1 MPGGSRVLVIDDE
14 VLVLNLLGMLLQED
28 GFEVLTAAS
37 GERGLELARLSPPDA
52 VILDIKMP
60 GMDGFEVCRRLRQMT
75 DAAIL
80 FVSVK
85 GDSETIVRAL
95 YLGGDD
101 YVVKPYTYDEL
112 ASRLTACL
120 RRREGYKPAPRL
132 RASGGVGLLLDA
144 SHRLVFVKDGRSV
157 QLTPKEFEL
166 LRLLVANRGRVLS
179 ADAILTEVWG
189 PRYVGERDLVKQF
202 IHRLRLK
209 LEPDPTE
216 PRSIVTIRG
225 SGYSF
230 EEETR
235 PGRRQLG
242 ELQEPPG
249 RPAYQAQPAA
259 VHAPSGPGASQVLT
273 VPNRDAPSPTEPGS
287 HVGQVAR
294 QRPVRH
300 AWAWGA
306 AIGFVLALLAAT
318 GMASASGSAL
328 PGDALYPVKTC
339 MEGIRL
345 ALTFGDTR
353 QAQLHLEFAGERL
366 EEAASLLLQ
375 GRPEGIPDTMAA
387 FEAETLE
394 ITRILARVAVDRA
407 PQAFASVL
415 EEATVSHGQLLQDLM
430 AAAPED
436 ARPGIDHA
444 QGVLSTESEAIRALF
459 VQGMPMAPP
468 GVQAGYPTAGSDAGV
483 HSGDEDLLE
492 RGGPPGVPGGE
503 GVGTPEAAG
512 GTSPDVPGLGPVGT
526 SWFLPET
533 FVPLS
538 PDWTRTP
545 TAMPTPAR
553 TLSPHGA
560 LAPSP
565 TPGIPLSHGP

>member
-37 GERGLELARLSPPDA
+37 GERGLELARLSPPEA

-75 DAAIL
+75 EAVIV

-85 GDSETIVRAL
+85 GDSESIVRGL
-95 YLGGDD
+95 HLGGDD

-120 RRREGYKPAPRL
+120 RRREGHKPAPRL
-132 RASGGVGLLLDA
+132 QASGGVGLLLDA

-202 IHRLRLK
+202 IHRLRIK

-235 PGRRQLG
+235 PGRRLRG
-242 ELQEPPG
+242 ESQEPPG
-249 RPAYQAQPAA
+249 KPAYPAQPAA
-259 VHAPSGPGASQVLT
+259 VHVPSGPGASHIPT
-273 VPNRDAPSPTEPGS
+273 VPNRDASSPTELGS

-294 QRPVRH
+294 QRAIRQ
-300 AWAWGA
+300 AWTWGA
-306 AIGFVLALLAAT
+306 AIGVVLALLAAT
-318 GMASASGSAL
+318 GMASASESAL
-328 PGDALYPVKTC
+328 PGDALYPVKTYV
-339 MEGIRL
+339 EGVRH

-353 QAQLHLEFAGERL
+353 QAQLHLELAGERL

-375 GRPEGIPDTMAA
+375 GRPQCIPDTLAA
-387 FEAETLE
+387 FEAEMLE
-394 ITRILARVAVDRA
+394 TTRILARVAVDEA
-407 PQAFASVL
+407 PQAFELAL
-415 EEATVSHGQLLQDLM
+415 NDATVSHGQLLRDLM
-430 AAAPED
+430 AAVPED
-436 ARPGIDHA
+436 ARPVIGHALGVLNTESDAIQALFA
-444 QGVLSTESEAIRALF
+444 QGT
-459 VQGMPMAPP
+459 PMAAP
-468 GVQAGYPTAGSDAGV
+468 GVPASHPTARRDAGV
-483 HSGDEDLLE
+483 HSGHEARLE
-492 RGGPPGVPGGE
+492 SGDFPGVPDGAGL
-503 GVGTPEAAG
+503 GTLDAAQGTPSALQ
-512 GTSPDVPGLGPVGT
+512 SSDPVGAP
-526 SWFLPET
+526 WLPLET
-533 FVPLS
+533 FIS
-538 PDWTRTP
+538 PSPYQTRTP
-545 TAMPTPAR
+545 VATFSITVTPAPR
-553 TLSPHGA
+553 GT

-565 TPGIPLSHGP
+565 TPDVPPSPAS

>member
-37 GERGLELARLSPPDA
+37 GERGLELARLSPPEA

-75 DAAIL
+75 EAVIV

-85 GDSETIVRAL
+85 GDSESIVRGL
-95 YLGGDD
+95 HLGGDD

-120 RRREGYKPAPRL
+120 RRREGHKPAPRL
-132 RASGGVGLLLDA
+132 QASGGVGLLLDA

-202 IHRLRLK
+202 IHRLRIK
-209 LEPDPTE
+209 LEPDPTD

-235 PGRRQLG
+235 PGRRLRG
-242 ELQEPPG
+242 ESQEPPG
-249 RPAYQAQPAA
+249 KPAYPAQPAA
-259 VHAPSGPGASQVLT
+259 VHVPSGPGASHIPT
-273 VPNRDAPSPTEPGS
+273 VPNRDASSPTELGS

-294 QRPVRH
+294 QRPVRQ

-306 AIGFVLALLAAT
+306 AIGLVLALLAAT
-318 GMASASGSAL
+318 GMASASKSAL

-339 MEGIRL
+339 VEGVRH

-353 QAQLHLEFAGERL
+353 QAQLHLELAGERL

-375 GRPEGIPDTMAA
+375 GRPEGIPDTLAE
-387 FEAETLE
+387 FEAEMLE
-394 ITRILARVAVDRA
+394 TTRILARVAVDEA
-407 PQAFASVL
+407 PQAFELAL
-415 EEATVSHGQLLQDLM
+415 KDATVSHGQLLQDLM

-436 ARPGIDHA
+436 ARPVIGHALGVLNTESDAIQALFA
-444 QGVLSTESEAIRALF
+444 QGT
-459 VQGMPMAPP
+459 PMTAP
-468 GVQAGYPTAGSDAGV
+468 GVPASRPTAASDTGV
-483 HSGDEDLLE
+483 HSGEETWLE
-492 RGGPPGVPGGE
+492 RGGPPGGPGGE
-503 GVGTPEAAG
+503 GQGTPDAVG
-512 GTSPDVPGLGPVGT
+512 GSPPDVPGLGLVGT
-526 SWFLPET
+526 FWSLPET
-533 FVPLS
+533 FVPPT
-538 PDWTRTP
+538 PDRTRTP
-545 TAMPTPAR
+545 TGMSTPTG
-553 TLSPHGA
+553 TLSPHRT

-565 TPGIPLSHGP
+565 TPGIPPSHAP

>member
-60 GMDGFEVCRRLRQMT
+60 GMDGFEVCRQLRQMT
-75 DAAIL
+75 DAVIV

-85 GDSETIVRAL
+85 GDSETIVRGL
-95 YLGGDD
+95 HLGGDD

-120 RRREGYKPAPRL
+120 RRREGHKHASRL
-132 RASGGVGLLLDA
+132 RAPGGVGLLLDA

-202 IHRLRLK
+202 IHRLRIK

-235 PGRRQLG
+235 PGRRLRR

-249 RPAYQAQPAA
+249 KPVLQAQPAA
-259 VHAPSGPGASQVLT
+259 AHVPSGPGASHMQT
-273 VPNRDAPSPTEPGS
+273 VPNRDAPSPTELGS
-287 HVGQVAR
+287 HVGQAAR

-300 AWAWGA
+300 ALAWGA
-306 AIGFVLALLAAT
+306 AIGLVLALLAAS
-318 GMASASGSAL
+318 GMALASGSAL
-328 PGDALYPVKTC
+328 LGDALYPVKTC
-339 MEGIRL
+339 VESVRH
-345 ALTFGDTR
+345 ALTFGDTP
-353 QAQLHLEFAGERL
+353 QAQLHLELAGERL

-375 GRPEGIPDTMAA
+375 GRPEGIPETLAA
-387 FEAETLE
+387 FEAEMLE
-394 ITRILARVAVDRA
+394 TTRILARVAVDEA
-407 PQAFASVL
+407 PQAFVSVLKDASVL
-415 EEATVSHGQLLQDLM
+415 HGQLLQDLM

-436 ARPGIDHA
+436 ARPEIDHA
-444 QGVLSTESEAIRALF
+444 QGVLNTELEAIRDLIA
-459 VQGMPMAPP
+459 QGTPVAAPSIP
-468 GVQAGYPTAGSDAGV
+468 ASPPAAASDTGV
-483 HSGDEDLLE
+483 HSGDEAWLE
-492 RGGPPGVPGGE
+492 RGGTPGVPGGE
-503 GVGTPEAAG
+503 GQGTPGAAG
-512 GTSPDVPGLGPVGT
+512 GTPSDVPGLGPVGT
-526 SWFLPET
+526 SWSLPEM
-533 FVPLS
+533 FVSPS
-538 PDWTRTP
+538 PDRTQTP
-545 TAMPTPAR
+545 TAMSIPTG
-553 TLSPHGA
+553 TMSPHHT
-560 LAPSP
+560 LTPSP
-565 TPGIPLSHGP
+565 TRGIPPSHAP